1 MGDNS
6 TLQQSQNLKHFPVD
20 NKPTLK
26 EKHMYTE
33 ILENIDTIKDVI
45 KLIRLLILLRDFVT
59 KLKKILTF

>member
-1 MGDNS
+1 
-6 TLQQSQNLKHFPVD
+6 
-20 NKPTLK
+20 
-26 EKHMYTE
+26 MYTE